1 MTYATRFPWSPPI
14 HQPNPQKHY
23 LQQIDPC
30 QWLGLWANG
39 DQVHHS
45 SNGHNR
51 GQRPIKGYRVSLTA
65 KALYVDQESSIEAAR
80 TSDAIS
86 EQCGGDEECEKE
98 WGALSKWYNS
108 DMPNR
113 IFKCKLCAPV
123 LTVVP
128 YLQWRYRAWWLLL
141 RCIEDC
147 LSWSVCRWDTVN
159 RVIRHCV
166 TPGTNPETVT
176 ERKDYFNKS
185 SEVTDNNS
193 KLNYNTL

>member
-14 HQPNPQKHY
+14 RKPPNPLKHY

-39 DQVHHS
+39 DQVRHS

-51 GQRPIKGYRVSLTA
+51 DQRPIKGYRVSLTA
-65 KALYVDQESSIEAAR
+65 KPLYMSTKTASIEAAR

-86 EQCGGDEECEKE
+86 ELCGGGEGCEERCP
-98 WGALSKWYNS
+98 S
-108 DMPNR
+108 DTILICQTAYLNANYVHPCWLVCLISSGGIAR
-113 IFKCKLCAPV
+113 GGYCC
-123 LTVVP
+123 VVF
-128 YLQWRYRAWWLLL
+128 RT
-141 RCIEDC
+141 EC
-147 LSWSVCRWDTVN
+147 LSWSVCRWDTVH

-166 TPGTNPETVT
+166 TPGANPETVT

-193 KLNYNTL
+193 